1 MKRKICVVTGTRADY
16 GLLQPILNEIV
27 KRNDLDLMLIAVGMH
42 LSRQYGHSIKQ
53 IKKDGLPIYAT
64 IRGGKENGG
73 RYNMAK
79 SVAYFLSGY
88 VDVFAKC
95 RPDLLFLLGDRGEM
109 LAAAVAALYLNLP
122 VVHYHGGDIS
132 GSIDDS
138 ARHAITKLSHVHLA
152 SNQASAKRIR
162 LLGEN
167 PKNIHVVGTTAS
179 DNIRGLTL
187 GKKYLE
193 NKYGVSFDRPL
204 IMVIQ
209 HSVPTEEAQAARQ
222 MSETLKAVVKFRS
235 PTIIIYPNSDSGST
249 EIINVIEKYRKY
261 GFVRIYENIPSQDYL
276 ALLENASV
284 LVGNSSSGML
294 EAAFFGVPVINIG
307 SRQQGRTSGNN
318 VANVPHDAKVIFKAM
333 KSALAAKR
341 GRIHNPYQG
350 YGQAAKKIVK
360 IISLLR
366 LGASLLNKQI
376 AY

>member
-1 MKRKICVVTGTRADY
+1 
-16 GLLQPILNEIV
+16 
-27 KRNDLDLMLIAVGMH
+27 
-42 LSRQYGHSIKQ
+42 
-53 IKKDGLPIYAT
+53 
-64 IRGGKENGG
+64 
-73 RYNMAK
+73 MAK
-79 SVAYFLSGY
+79 SVANFLSGY

-162 LLGEN
+162 MLGEN
-167 PKNIHVVGTTAS
+167 PKNIYVVGTTVS

-209 HSVPTEEAQAARQ
+209 HSVPTEEAHAARQ

-235 PTIIIYPNSDSGST
+235 QTIIIYPNSDTGSNSM
-249 EIINVIEKYRKY
+249 IKVIDQYRKHD
-261 GFVRIYENIPSQDYL
+261 FVRVYENIPPQDYL
-276 ALLENASV
+276 SLLMNSSA
-284 LVGNSSSGML
+284 LVGNSSSGMV
-294 EAAFFGVPVINIG
+294 EAPFFGLPVINLG
-307 SRQQGRTSGNN
+307 NRQHGRTRGGN
-318 VANVPHDAKVIFKAM
+318 VIDVPHNSRAIYQALKKALM
-333 KSALAAKR
+333 AMTR
-341 GRIHNPYQG
+341 HNYNPYRG
-350 YGQAAKKIVK
+350 HGKVASKIVQILSTLK
-360 IISLLR
+360 LE
-366 LGASLLNKQI
+366 ADLLNKQI
-376 AY
+376 TY